1 MQRHMK
7 KRYSQNHC
15 CSLFLIPH
23 KLIQLDLI
31 QIEMWPS
38 TPSNIHAQSRWSV
51 VEAFGPS
58 PPSNGS
64 VWSLW
69 PHHRLLVNYTHLDF
83 TSSCDNAHL
92 FFKSFH
98 HYRPI
103 GTKFDIFIFK
113 SWGKLNFHC
122 HSLRRHWLKTRQV
135 CRHCCPSVLIAFD
148 AFDRRQVIE
157 SERNLI
163 VMASR
168 SAVQL
173 RRDNFQRS
181 STFFPR
187 TSRHNTVKIRAD
199 VVWGQFCHLPA
210 SPLL

>member
-1 MQRHMK
+1 
-7 KRYSQNHC
+7 
-15 CSLFLIPH
+15 
-23 KLIQLDLI
+23 
-31 QIEMWPS
+31 MWPS

-51 VEAFGPS
+51 VGAFGPS

-83 TSSCDNAHL
+83 TSSCDKRSS

-98 HYRPI
+98 DYRPI
-103 GTKFDIFIFK
+103 GTKCDIFIFK

-148 AFDRRQVIE
+148 AFDRRRVIE
-157 SERNLI
+157 SERKPV

-173 RRDNFQRS
+173 RRDNSQRS
-181 STFFPR
+181 STFFSSDLTAQYLKKTCWR
-187 TSRHNTVKIRAD
+187 CLGTILSFACLASLVKQYRF
-199 VVWGQFCHLPA
+199 GQ
-210 SPLL
+210 SWI

>member
-1 MQRHMK
+1 
-7 KRYSQNHC
+7 
-15 CSLFLIPH
+15 
-23 KLIQLDLI
+23 
-31 QIEMWPS
+31 MWPS

-69 PHHRLLVNYTHLDF
+69 PHHHRLLVNYTHLDF
-83 TSSCDNAHL
+83 TSSCDKRSS

-98 HYRPI
+98 DYRPI
-103 GTKFDIFIFK
+103 GTKCDIFIFK

-122 HSLRRHWLKTRQV
+122 HSLCRHWLKTRQV

-148 AFDRRQVIE
+148 AFDRRRVIE
-157 SERNLI
+157 SERNLV

-173 RRDNFQRS
+173 RRDNSQRS
-181 STFFPR
+181 STFFSSDL
-187 TSRHNTVKIRAD
+187 TTQYLENTCWRRLGTILSFACLASLVKQYRF
-199 VVWGQFCHLPA
+199 GQ
-210 SPLL
+210 S

>member
-1 MQRHMK
+1 
-7 KRYSQNHC
+7 
-15 CSLFLIPH
+15 
-23 KLIQLDLI
+23 
-31 QIEMWPS
+31 MWPS

-51 VEAFGPS
+51 VGAFGPS

-83 TSSCDNAHL
+83 TSSCDKRSS

-98 HYRPI
+98 DYRPI
-103 GTKFDIFIFK
+103 GTKCDIFIFK

-148 AFDRRQVIE
+148 AFDRRRVIE
-157 SERNLI
+157 SERNLV

-173 RRDNFQRS
+173 RRDNSQRS
-181 STFFPR
+181 STFFSSDLTAQYLKKTCWR
-187 TSRHNTVKIRAD
+187 CLGTILSSVCHTYLVKQCRFWQSWI
-199 VVWGQFCHLPA
+199 
-210 SPLL
+210 